1 MKPSESVKRYD
12 SEVRLYTNYAIK
24 NIKTVCKNY
33 GPRPVG
39 SEAEAQAQEHMRK
52 ELETSCDTVT
62 REEFK
67 CSDKAF
73 MAWVPLGAVLLI
85 LSVAAFT
92 FGLPVISVALS
103 AITLFLILAEF
114 IFYKPVL
121 DVFFPKKTS
130 GNVIGVRKA
139 TGETKRRIIIA
150 GHTDSAF
157 EWTYTYHGGHN
168 MVLTVILNA
177 VLAILVN
184 LGGGIYYT
192 VISDGFYNG
201 IIWTADGWSGSALAL
216 KILAIVSYVTVPL
229 LVAGIFFT
237 NYKRPVTG
245 ANDDLSGCFV
255 SAGVVK
261 FLSANDIKFENTE
274 IVSMMVGGEEAGLR
288 GTKAYMK
295 SHAQEIKDEKD
306 VQTIFIAFDTVR
318 EHEFMAIY
326 DKDMTG
332 VVKNDKRVANLL
344 QTAAKNIGYDVPI
357 KAIELGSTDAAAA
370 SQAGI
375 AAAAFTAMDPSPARY
390 YHTRLDTEDNLD
402 PRSLEIGLKL
412 ALETVFLFDEQ
423 GI

>member
-1 MKPSESVKRYD
+1 MKASESVARYD

-24 NIKTVCKNY
+24 NIKKVCKDF

-39 SEAEAQAQEHMRK
+39 SEAEKNAQLHMK
-52 ELETSCDTVT
+52 SELESSCDSVT
-62 REEFK
+62 REEYR

-73 MAWVPLGAVLLI
+73 MAWVPIGAILLLLSTVMFTLGFPVVSL
-85 LSVAAFT
+85 AA
-92 FGLPVISVALS
+92 SAL
-103 AITLFLILAEF
+103 TLFFVLAEF

-121 DVFFPKKTS
+121 DIFFPKKTS

-139 TGETKRRIIIA
+139 SGETKKRIIIA

-168 MVLTVILNA
+168 VVLTIILTAVI
-177 VLAILVN
+177 AILLGIGGSIYAIVSNAQGIVWTGDN
-184 LGGGIYYT
+184 L
-192 VISDGFYNG
+192 VM
-201 IIWTADGWSGSALAL
+201 
-216 KILAIVSYVTVPL
+216 KILAVITYVTVPVL
-229 LVAGIFFT
+229 IAAIFFS
-237 NYKRPVTG
+237 NYNRPVMG
-245 ANDDLSGCFV
+245 ANDDLTGCFV
-255 SAGVVK
+255 SAAVVK
-261 FLSANDIKFENTE
+261 FLEANNIRFENTE
-274 IVSMMVGGEEAGLR
+274 VVAAMVGGEEAGLR

-295 SHAQEIKDEKD
+295 AHAQKFKDEAD
-306 VQTIFIAFDTVR
+306 VETIFVAFDTIR

-332 VVKNDKRVANLL
+332 MVKNDKRVAKLL
-344 QTAAKNIGYDVPI
+344 QDAAKNVGCDVPI

-375 AAAAFTAMDPSPARY
+375 PAASFTAMDPSPARY

-402 PRSLEIGLKL
+402 PKTLELGLKI
-412 ALETVFLFDEQ
+412 ALETVFTFDEQ

>member
-1 MKPSESVKRYD
+1 MKASESVARYD

-24 NIKTVCKNY
+24 NIKKVCKDF

-39 SEAEAQAQEHMRK
+39 SEAEKNAQLHMK
-52 ELETSCDTVT
+52 SELESSCDSVT
-62 REEFK
+62 REEYR

-73 MAWVPLGAVLLI
+73 MAWVPIGAILLLLSTVMFTLGFPVVSL
-85 LSVAAFT
+85 AA
-92 FGLPVISVALS
+92 SAL
-103 AITLFLILAEF
+103 TLFFVLAEF

-121 DVFFPKKTS
+121 DIFFPKKTS

-139 TGETKRRIIIA
+139 SGETKKRIIIA

-168 MVLTVILNA
+168 VVLTIILTAVI
-177 VLAILVN
+177 AILLGIGGSIYAIVSNAQGIVWTGDN
-184 LGGGIYYT
+184 L
-192 VISDGFYNG
+192 VM
-201 IIWTADGWSGSALAL
+201 
-216 KILAIVSYVTVPL
+216 KILAVITYVTVPVL
-229 LVAGIFFT
+229 IAAIFFS
-237 NYKRPVTG
+237 NYNRPVMG
-245 ANDDLSGCFV
+245 ANDDLTGCFV
-255 SAGVVK
+255 SAAVVK
-261 FLSANDIKFENTE
+261 FLEANNIRFENTE
-274 IVSMMVGGEEAGLR
+274 VVAAMVGGEEAGLR

-295 SHAQEIKDEKD
+295 AHAQEFKNEAD
-306 VQTIFIAFDTVR
+306 VETIFVAFDTIR

-332 VVKNDKRVANLL
+332 MVKNDKRVAKLL
-344 QTAAKNIGYDVPI
+344 QDAAKNVGCDVPI

-375 AAAAFTAMDPSPARY
+375 PAASFTAMDPSPARY

-402 PRSLEIGLKL
+402 PKTLELGLKI
-412 ALETVFLFDEQ
+412 ALETVFTFDEQ